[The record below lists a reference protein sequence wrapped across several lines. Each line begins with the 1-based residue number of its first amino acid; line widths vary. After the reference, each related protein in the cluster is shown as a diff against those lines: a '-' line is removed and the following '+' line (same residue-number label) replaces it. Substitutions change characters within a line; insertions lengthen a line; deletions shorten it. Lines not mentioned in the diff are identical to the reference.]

1 MLIRYIGNL
10 NTFITV
16 QREALNRA
24 LRRSASLRAWI
35 LLLPAA
41 TWLILFFVAP
51 LFIVIVYSFL
61 ERGTYGGVIWQF
73 TTENFARV
81 FDPLY
86 LGTFLRSVY
95 IAVVTTLACLLLG
108 FPLAYFISTR
118 PRRSRNTLL
127 LALMIPFWT
136 NFLIRT
142 YAWLTMLR
150 TNTGLINV
158 SLMSAGIL
166 KEPLPLFGNDFAII
180 LGLVYGWLPDM
191 VLPIYAALE
200 RLDWS
205 LVEAANDLY
214 APGTRVFLRVI
225 WPLSLPGVVAGSM
238 LVFIPSLGAFVTP
251 AILGGG
257 KSLMIGNIISNQF
270 LAAHDWPFGSAL
282 SMLMMALMLLA
293 TLVYFRSAS
302 NREVQN

>member
-1 MLIRYIGNL
+1 M
-10 NTFITV
+10 
-16 QREALNRA
+16 QRLVRKYP
-24 LRRSASLRAWI
+24 SLGAW
-35 LLLPAA
+35 LLLFPAV
-41 TWLILFFVAP
+41 TWLVVFFVAP
-51 LFIVIVYSFL
+51 LFIVLIYSFL
-61 ERGTYGGVIWQF
+61 ERGTYGGVIWQYTF
-73 TTENFARV
+73 ENIARV
-81 FDPLY
+81 FDSLY
-86 LGTFLRSVY
+86 LSTFLRSVY
-95 IAVVTTLACLLLG
+95 IAIITTLFCLLLG
-108 FPLAYFISTR
+108 FPLAYFIATR
-118 PRRSRNTLL
+118 PPKRRNTLL

-142 YAWLTMLR
+142 YAWLTILR
-150 TNTGLINV
+150 TNTGLVNTT
-158 SLMSAGIL
+158 LMSLGII
-166 KEPLPLFGNDFAII
+166 KTPLPLFGNDFAII

-205 LVEAANDLY
+205 LIEAANDLY
-214 APGTRVFLRVI
+214 ASGTKAFIRII

-282 SMLMMALMLLA
+282 SMLMMVLMLMA
-293 TLVYFRSAS
+293 TLIYFRSTT
-302 NREVQN
+302 NKGP

>member
-51 LFIVIVYSFL
+51 LFIVVVYSFL

-86 LGTFLRSVY
+86 LSTFLRSVY

-158 SLMSAGIL
+158 SLMSAGIV

-282 SMLMMALMLLA
+282 SMLMMGLMLLA

>member
-1 MLIRYIGNL
+1 MQK
-10 NTFITV
+10 T
-16 QREALNRA
+16 
-24 LRRSASLRAWI
+24 LRRYPSLAAW
-35 LLLPAA
+35 LLLTPAA
-41 TWLILFFVAP
+41 LWLFLFFISP
-51 LFIVIVYSFL
+51 LFIVVAYSFL

-73 TTENFARV
+73 TTQNFQRV

-86 LGTFLRSVY
+86 LSTFTRSLS
-95 IAVVTTLACLLLG
+95 IAAATTVFCLLLG
-108 FPLAYFISTR
+108 YPLAYFIATR
-118 PRRSRNTLL
+118 PPQKRNTFL

-142 YAWLTMLR
+142 YAWLTLLR

-158 SLMSAGIL
+158 TLTGLGII
-166 KEPLPLFGNDFAII
+166 EDPLPTFGNSFAII

-200 RLDWS
+200 RLDRS
-205 LVEAANDLY
+205 LLEAASDLY
-214 APGTRVFLRVI
+214 APGRRVFSRVI
-225 WPLSLPGVVAGSM
+225 WPLSLPGVVAGCM

-257 KSLMIGNIISNQF
+257 KTLMIGNIISNQF

-282 SMLMMALMLLA
+282 STLMMSLMLFA
-293 TLVYFRSAS
+293 TLIYFRSTSDRGAH
-302 NREVQN
+302 R